1 MVVLHYGSERWAL
14 LRTMYTWLNLT
25 ILLTFGWPVLVS
37 FFNAPAGTPDETPF
51 SWFLPRLLI
60 PVATGLL
67 VARFWRT
74 SHVPA
79 GVARPEAA
87 LRLFTAGQIWPQV
100 VLFLTGVLVA
110 LTIYMLVVD
119 PAAGLKVLLLGL
131 AETLVVQMLIAGLV
145 KCTYEVLDAEPV
157 RTFLICTGLF
167 ALTFAA
173 RSGIAA
179 AQQSAPG
186 EVSIMAAILA
196 GLVAGGLIGAVT
208 LFLRD
213 RSGSLYPGVV
223 AQLLVAGII
232 PVFFD

>member
-1 MVVLHYGSERWAL
+1 MLHYGSERWAL

-25 ILLTFGWPVLVS
+25 ILLTFGWPALVS
-37 FFNAPAGTPDETPF
+37 FFNAPAGTPDETP
-51 SWFLPRLLI
+51 SNWFLLRLLI
-60 PVATGLL
+60 PIVTGVL
-67 VARFWRT
+67 VARFWRS

-79 GVARPEAA
+79 DVARPEAA
-87 LRLFTAGQIWPQV
+87 LRLFTAGRIWPQV

-110 LTIYMLVVD
+110 LAVYMFVVD
-119 PAAGLKVLLLGL
+119 PAAGLKVLVLGL
-131 AETLVVQMLIAGLV
+131 AEVLVIQILIAGFV
-145 KCTYEVLDAEPV
+145 KGIYEVLDADPV

-179 AQQSAPG
+179 AQQTNPG
-186 EVSIMAAILA
+186 EVSIMAATLA
-196 GLVAGGLIGAVT
+196 GLVAGGLVGAVT

-223 AQLLVAGII
+223 AQLLIVAVI
-232 PVFFD
+232 PAFFD